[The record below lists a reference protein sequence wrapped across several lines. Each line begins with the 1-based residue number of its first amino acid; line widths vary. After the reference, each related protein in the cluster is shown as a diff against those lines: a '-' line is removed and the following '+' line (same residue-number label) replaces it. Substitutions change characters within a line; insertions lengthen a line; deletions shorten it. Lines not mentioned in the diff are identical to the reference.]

1 MPEENVLVFGVLE
14 VFQKDPVFAAALRF
28 LDLLLHK
35 LGLKSQLTDMWHSLS
50 IQTDKL
56 KESCS

>member
-14 VFQKDPVFAAALRF
+14 VLQKDPVFAAALRF

-35 LGLKSQLTDMWHSLS
+35 LGLKNQLTDM
-50 IQTDKL
+50 
-56 KESCS
+56 

>member
-14 VFQKDPVFAAALRF
+14 VLQKDPVFAAALRF

-35 LGLKSQLTDMWHSLS
+35 LGLKNQLTVMTFSLNS
-50 IQTDKL
+50 NRQTEGDL
-56 KESCS
+56 WL